1 MQAIYMYVVLL
12 VIIKTW
18 IDLLRRDCSAV
29 AFLFIVFCKLIIK
42 LWIDLLRLLKC
53 YFSCIINK
61 YKSK

>member
-29 AFLFIVFCKLIIK
+29 AFLFIVYSFL
-42 LWIDLLRLLKC
+42 
-53 YFSCIINK
+53 
-61 YKSK
+61 